1 VLAPA
6 VLSALLAAGTQA
18 PPAPPPRAQKAD
30 RDFPEIGVAAE
41 LVELDVIVTDG
52 KDHPLTD
59 LGPEDFEVREEG
71 RLQAITHFAPGF
83 RTRPL
88 GRPSAGEPVPGPA
101 AFPDAGPRARHLVLV
116 VDDYHLEP
124 EDLSPVKAALLRFI
138 DAQLAASDQA
148 VVVAASGSLGP
159 LQQFTTD
166 RDVLRRAVSRLR
178 VQNRSFRPPSD
189 VPRMTDYQAELIESG
204 DQEALDLAAKEIMVA
219 ERQPADPTQPEGKGA
234 RTRAEGRARALARGI
249 VSVSNQVTG
258 LTLSSLERLVRGLLP
273 LRGRKVVALFSSGF
287 FLGPE
292 RRSSRRDLQAIA
304 DAAARSGVV
313 LYSIDARGLVATP
326 AIGDARV
333 GGGYDI
339 TSNPGVREHI
349 ELRGLEAPRD
359 GLNALALDTGGLP
372 FFNRNDL
379 EGSLKRVLE
388 DSATYYR
395 LGFEP
400 RDSPRDGRFHKIEVR
415 IRGRS
420 GLRVRTAS
428 GYFAGGVPAASESKS
443 VAGPAGS
450 PEEEANRLLRSA
462 LDSSYPLRAL
472 PVELTAEFV
481 GTSSG
486 DVVVAT
492 ACLDVSRLPFQPAA
506 EGHEAAAFDLVGVVV
521 DEEGKAV
528 GQFSDRVELSL
539 TPEAKERALRNG
551 LTYRK
556 TLAVRPGLLQAR
568 VAVRADGSGLLG
580 SAAQWVEVPDRARP
594 GLALSSVLLLAE
606 GEDAAPGPPTARG
619 TASFDRPRL
628 PEVAR
633 RFPRGAHL
641 DYLLLVYD
649 RGTPGVAPPVD
660 VVVERQILSGS
671 TILTRSAPSPVTE
684 EGPTGVPVV
693 SGRLRL
699 DPFVPGDYELRLV
712 VSNRATKA
720 TAARSLRF
728 TVE

>member
-1 VLAPA
+1 M
-6 VLSALLAAGTQA
+6 
-18 PPAPPPRAQKAD
+18 
-30 RDFPEIGVAAE
+30 
-41 LVELDVIVTDG
+41 
-52 KDHPLTD
+52 
-59 LGPEDFEVREEG
+59 
-71 RLQAITHFAPGF
+71 
-83 RTRPL
+83 
-88 GRPSAGEPVPGPA
+88 
-101 AFPDAGPRARHLVLV
+101 LV

-124 EDLSPVKAALLRFI
+124 DDLSSVRAALLRFI
-138 DAQLAASDQA
+138 DGQLAAGDEA
-148 VVVAASGSLGP
+148 LVVAASGSLGA

-166 RDVLRRAVSRLR
+166 REVLRRAVARLR
-178 VQNRSFRPPSD
+178 VQNASFRPPLD
-189 VPRMTDYQAELIESG
+189 VPRMTDYQAELIELG
-204 DQEALDLAAKEIMVA
+204 DQEALDLAANEIMVA
-219 ERQPADPTQPEGKGA
+219 GLPGGPGSTQRRQAQTL
-234 RTRAEGRARALARGI
+234 AEGRARALARQI

-273 LRGRKVVALFSSGF
+273 LRGRKGVALFSSGQ
-287 FLGPE
+287 
-292 RRSSRRDLQAIA
+292 SSRRDLQVIA

-313 LYSIDARGLVATP
+313 LYTIDARGLVATS

-339 TSNPGVREHI
+339 TSNPGARERI
-349 ELRGLEAPRD
+349 EMRAVQSARD
-359 GLNALALDTGGLP
+359 GLNALALDTGGLAL
-372 FFNRNDL
+372 FDRNDL
-379 EGSLKRVLE
+379 PGSLRRVLE

-400 RDSPRDGRFHKIEVR
+400 RDPPRDGGFHKITVR
-415 IRGRS
+415 VRGRS

-428 GYFAGGVPAASESKS
+428 GYFARGSAPAAASKPAAASE
-443 VAGPAGS
+443 A
-450 PEEEANRLLRSA
+450 EATRLLRTA
-462 LDSSYPLRAL
+462 LDSSYSLRAV
-472 PVELTAEFV
+472 PVDLAVDFV
-481 GTSSG
+481 GTSAG

-492 ACLDVSRLPFQPAA
+492 ACLDASRLQFVPAA

-539 TPEAKERALRNG
+539 TPDSKERALRNG

-594 GLALSSVLLLAE
+594 GLSLSSVLLIAE
-606 GEDAAPGPPTARG
+606 GEGVAPPAPAPPAARG
-619 TASFDRPRL
+619 TVSFDRPRL
-628 PEVAR
+628 PEVRR

-649 RGTPGVAPPVD
+649 RGKPGVATPVD
-660 VVVERQILSGS
+660 LVVERQILSGS
-671 TILTRSAPSPVTE
+671 TLLTRSPPGPVPD

-693 SGRLRL
+693 SGRVRL
-699 DPFVPGDYELRLV
+699 DAFAPGDYELRLV
-712 VSNRATKA
+712 VSDRVNRATA
-720 TAARSLRF
+720 TRSLRF

>member
-1 VLAPA
+1 MLAPA
-6 VLSALLAAGTQA
+6 LLSALLAAGTPA

-30 RDFPEIGVAAE
+30 RGFPEVGVAAE

-52 KDHPLTD
+52 KDRPLTD
-59 LGPEDFEVREEG
+59 LGPEDFEVLEEG
-71 RLQAITHFAPGF
+71 RPQPITHFAHGF
-83 RTRPL
+83 MAPSKGNAPPEGRT
-88 GRPSAGEPVPGPA
+88 PGPA
-101 AFPDAGPRARHLVLV
+101 AFPDAGPRPRYLVLA

-124 EDLSPVKAALLRFI
+124 EDLSSVRAALLRFI
-138 DAQLAASDQA
+138 DGQLAAGDEA
-148 VVVAASGSLGP
+148 MVVAASGSLGA

-166 RDVLRRAVSRLR
+166 RDVLRRAVARLR
-178 VQNRSFRPPSD
+178 VQNRSFRAPVD

-204 DQEALDLAAKEIMVA
+204 DQEALDLAAHEIMVA
-219 ERQPADPTQPEGKGA
+219 DLPGRPESTQ
-234 RTRAEGRARALARGI
+234 RRLAETLARRRAQVLARQI
-249 VSVSNQVTG
+249 FSVTDQATR
-258 LTLSSLERLVRGLLP
+258 LTLASLERLVRGLLP

-292 RRSSRRDLQAIA
+292 RQSTRRDLQVIA

-313 LYSIDARGLVATP
+313 LYTIDARGLVATP

-333 GGGYDI
+333 AGGYDI
-339 TSNPGVREHI
+339 TSNPGARERI
-349 ELRGLEAPRD
+349 EMQAQQAARD
-359 GLNALALDTGGLP
+359 GLNTLALDTGGLP

-379 EGSLKRVLE
+379 DGSLKRVLE

-395 LGFEP
+395 LGFAP
-400 RDSPRDGRFHKIEVR
+400 RDSPRDGRFHKVEVR
-415 IRGRS
+415 VRSRS

-428 GYFAGGVPAASESKS
+428 GYFAGGAPAAAEAK
-443 VAGPAGS
+443 PAAS
-450 PEEEANRLLRSA
+450 PEEEAARLLRSA

-472 PVELTAEFV
+472 PVELTADFV

-492 ACLDVSRLPFQPAA
+492 VCLDVSRLPFQPTA
-506 EGHEAAAFDLVGVVV
+506 EGREAARFDLVGVLV

-539 TPEAKERALRNG
+539 APEAKERVLRNG

-568 VAVRADGSGLLG
+568 VAVQAEGSGLLG
-580 SAAQWVEVPDRARP
+580 SAAQWVDVPDRTRP
-594 GLALSSVLLLAE
+594 GLALSSAVLLAE
-606 GEDAAPGPPTARG
+606 GEDMSPGEPAARG
-619 TASFDRPRL
+619 AASFDRPRL
-628 PEVAR
+628 AEVAR

-649 RGTPGVAPPVD
+649 RGKPGVASPVD

-671 TILTRSAPSPVTE
+671 TILTRSAPGPVTE
-684 EGPTGVPVV
+684 EGPGGIPVV

-699 DPFVPGDYELRLV
+699 DPFPPGGYELRLV
-712 VSNRATKA
+712 VSDRVSKA
-720 TAARSLRF
+720 TATRSLRF

>member
-1 VLAPA
+1 MLAPA
-6 VLSALLAAGTQA
+6 LLSALLAGGTQA

-30 RDFPEIGVAAE
+30 RDFTEIGVAAE

-59 LGPEDFEVREEG
+59 LGPEDFEVLEEG

-83 RTRPL
+83 LARPL
-88 GRPSAGEPVPGPA
+88 GRPSAGGPVPGPA
-101 AFPDAGPRARHLVLV
+101 AFPDAGPRPRHLVLV

-124 EDLSPVKAALLRFI
+124 EDLSSVRAALLRFI
-138 DAQLAASDQA
+138 DGQLAAGDQA
-148 VVVAASGSLGP
+148 MVVAASGSLGI

-166 RDVLRRAVSRLR
+166 RDVLRRAVARLR
-178 VQNRSFRPPSD
+178 VENRSFRAPVD
-189 VPRMTDYQAELIESG
+189 VPHITDYHAELIESG
-204 DQEALDLAAKEIMVA
+204 DQEALDLAANEIIVA
-219 ERQPADPTQPEGKGA
+219 ALPGRPESTQRRQAQTL
-234 RTRAEGRARALARGI
+234 AEGRARALAREI
-249 VSVSNQVTG
+249 VATTDRVTR

-292 RRSSRRDLQAIA
+292 RQSARRDLEVIA

-313 LYSIDARGLVATP
+313 LYTIDARGLIATP

-333 GGGYDI
+333 GGSYDI
-339 TSNPGVREHI
+339 TSNPGVRERI
-349 ELRGLEAPRD
+349 EMRGVEAARD

-372 FFNRNDL
+372 FFDRNDL

-400 RDSPRDGRFHKIEVR
+400 QSSPRDGRFHKIEVR
-415 IRGRS
+415 VRGRS
-420 GLRVRTAS
+420 GVRVRTAS
-428 GYFAGGVPAASESKS
+428 GYFAGGSVSAAGSKPAA
-443 VAGPAGS
+443 GT
-450 PEEEANRLLRSA
+450 EEEASRLLRTA
-462 LDSSYPLRAL
+462 LDSSYPLRAV
-472 PVELTAEFV
+472 PVDLAADFV
-481 GTSSG
+481 GTNAG

-492 ACLDVSRLPFQPAA
+492 ACLDASRLRFMPAA

-528 GQFSDRVELSL
+528 AQFSDRVELSL

-594 GLALSSVLLLAE
+594 GLALSSVLLLSE
-606 GEDAAPGPPTARG
+606 GDDAAAAPPAARG
-619 TASFDRPRL
+619 AVSFDQLRR
-628 PEVAR
+628 PEVSR

-649 RGTPGVAPPVD
+649 RAKPGGATPVE

-671 TILTRSAPSPVTE
+671 TILTRSAPGPVPDQ
-684 EGPTGVPVV
+684 GPTGLPVV

-699 DPFVPGDYELRLV
+699 DAFAPGDYELRLV
-712 VSNRATKA
+712 VSDRATRA
-720 TAARSLRF
+720 TATRSLRF

>member
-6 VLSALLAAGTQA
+6 LLSVLLSADPQA
-18 PPAPPPRAQKAD
+18 SPQPPRVENREVPQ
-30 RDFPEIGVAAE
+30 IGVAAE

-59 LGPEDFEVREEG
+59 LGPEDFEVLEEG
-71 RLQAITHFAPGF
+71 RLQPITHFAPGF
-83 RTRPL
+83 LTRPL
-88 GRPSAGEPVPGPA
+88 GRASEGGPAPGPA
-101 AFPDAGPRARHLVLV
+101 AFPDAGPGPRHLVLV

-124 EDLSPVKAALLRFI
+124 DDLSSVRAALLRFI
-138 DAQLAASDQA
+138 DGQLEAGDEAL
-148 VVVAASGSLGP
+148 VVAASGSLGA

-166 RDVLRRAVSRLR
+166 REVLRRAVARLR
-178 VQNRSFRPPSD
+178 VQNASFRPPLD

-219 ERQPADPTQPEGKGA
+219 GLPGGTESTQRRQAQTL
-234 RTRAEGRARALARGI
+234 AEGRARALARQI
-249 VSVSNQVTG
+249 ASVTNRATR

-273 LRGRKVVALFSSGF
+273 LRGRKVAVLFSNGF

-292 RRSSRRDLQAIA
+292 RESSRRDLQVIA

-313 LYSIDARGLVATP
+313 LYTIDARGLVATS

-339 TSNPGVREHI
+339 TSNPGARERI
-349 ELRGLEAPRD
+349 EMRAVQSARD
-359 GLNALALDTGGLP
+359 GLNALALDTGGLAL
-372 FFNRNDL
+372 FDRNDL
-379 EGSLKRVLE
+379 PGSLRRVLE

-400 RDSPRDGRFHKIEVR
+400 RDPPRDGGFHKITVR
-415 IRGRS
+415 VRGRS

-428 GYFAGGVPAASESKS
+428 GYFARGSAPAVASKPAAASE
-443 VAGPAGS
+443 
-450 PEEEANRLLRSA
+450 EEATRLLRTA
-462 LDSSYPLRAL
+462 LDSSYPLRAM
-472 PVELTAEFV
+472 PVDLAVDFV
-481 GTSSG
+481 GTSAA

-492 ACLDVSRLPFQPAA
+492 ACLDASRLRFVPAA

-539 TPEAKERALRNG
+539 TPDSKERALRNG

-594 GLALSSVLLLAE
+594 GLSLSSVLLIAE
-606 GEDAAPGPPTARG
+606 GEGVAPPVPAPPAARG
-619 TASFDRPRL
+619 TVFFDRPRL
-628 PEVAR
+628 PEVRR

-649 RGTPGVAPPVD
+649 RGKPGVATPVD
-660 VVVERQILSGS
+660 LVVERQILSGS
-671 TILTRSAPSPVTE
+671 TLLIRSPPGPVPD
-684 EGPTGVPVV
+684 EGPTGVPLV
-693 SGRLRL
+693 SGRVRL
-699 DPFVPGDYELRLV
+699 DAFAPGDYELRLV
-712 VSNRATKA
+712 VSDRVTRATA
-720 TAARSLRF
+720 TRSLRF